1 MEIWSDEVMSE
12 GQRGLSNCNGSWQ
25 SITNYQYCLVNML
38 LLSNPWVDIFIFMD
52 ILAGTTPCV
61 LRSPYVTM
69 SINPH
74 GGSEEPGS
82 EAKSVACWDI
92 DILFSSLHMAS

>member
-1 MEIWSDEVMSE
+1 MEIWLDEVMSE
-12 GQRGLSNCNGSWQ
+12 VQRGLSNYNGSCQ
-25 SITNYQYCLVNML
+25 SITNYQYSLVNML
-38 LLSNPWVDIFIFMD
+38 LLSNPWVD

-61 LRSPYVTM
+61 LRSPYVTT
-69 SINPH
+69 SITYGPPH
-74 GGSEEPGS
+74 GGSEEPGN